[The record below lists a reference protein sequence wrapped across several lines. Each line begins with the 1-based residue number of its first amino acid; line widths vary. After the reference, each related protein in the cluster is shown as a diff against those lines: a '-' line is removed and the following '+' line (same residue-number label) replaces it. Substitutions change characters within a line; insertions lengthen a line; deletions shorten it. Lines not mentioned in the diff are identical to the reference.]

1 MLNAGIAEYAGW
13 PNSVGNNLKNMK
25 TIFDAETHSEL
36 VERLNKLEAT
46 TERQWGKMSPGQM
59 MEHTARALEMATGR
73 KPMPQ
78 LFLGKA
84 IGWIF
89 KGGFLGEKPFPQNSP
104 TGPTLVI
111 KDEPDFEATRDR
123 LKELIDEFH
132 ALGETG
138 TEGNIHGFFGPLTGK
153 QWGETQYKHVD
164 HHLRQFGL

>member
-1 MLNAGIAEYAGW
+1 
-13 PNSVGNNLKNMK
+13 MK
-25 TIFDAETHSEL
+25 TIFDAETHSEVL
-36 VERLNKLEAT
+36 ERLGKLSPDS
-46 TERQWGKMSPGQM
+46 ERQWGKMSPGQM

-73 KPMPQ
+73 KPMQ
-78 LFLGKA
+78 QAFLGKA

-89 KGGFLGEKPFPQNSP
+89 KSSFLGEKPFPQNSP
-104 TGPTLVI
+104 TGPTLII
-111 KDEPDFEATRDR
+111 KDEHDFESTRER

-138 TEGNIHGFFGPLTGK
+138 TDGNIHGFFGPLTGK